1 MEIHNNIEFKHAFA
15 ELDKLIADGFQGNE
29 ALEMRFSELAVA
41 IEHYEDHVL
50 MLVPIGQQQPA
61 IKIKQPTN
69 IVEMIELKMYENKWK
84 QKDLATVL
92 EISETRLSEIIKG
105 KRKVNLDLAKR
116 LYLKLNID
124 ADFILKAL

>member
-1 MEIHNNIEFKHAFA
+1 MTVNLFGSFNKMKNI
-15 ELDKLIADGFQGNE
+15 
-29 ALEMRFSELAVA
+29 S
-41 IEHYEDHVL
+41 EDHVL

-69 IVEMIELKMYENKWK
+69 NVEMIELKMYENKWK